1 MEILIKKK
9 KKVLKWY
16 LRFQSNDKTINIKI
30 MDIPMRDTVRMVEM
44 GNWKREEKNWKLF
57 ESISASELSMQ
68 KWAPG

>member
-1 MEILIKKK
+1 MATNGNINLKK

-44 GNWKREEKNWKLF
+44 GNWKREEKN
-57 ESISASELSMQ
+57 
-68 KWAPG
+68 